1 MKHPFGFMA
10 VRMYEKDGVVHFA
23 WRLRWWYAVWLVLKM
38 TYSVLTDKETYAEH
52 TDEEVFADEE
62 TEANT
67 QKETHEK

>member
-38 TYSVLTDKETYAEH
+38 TYSVLTDKETYA
-52 TDEEVFADEE
+52 
-62 TEANT
+62 
-67 QKETHEK
+67 